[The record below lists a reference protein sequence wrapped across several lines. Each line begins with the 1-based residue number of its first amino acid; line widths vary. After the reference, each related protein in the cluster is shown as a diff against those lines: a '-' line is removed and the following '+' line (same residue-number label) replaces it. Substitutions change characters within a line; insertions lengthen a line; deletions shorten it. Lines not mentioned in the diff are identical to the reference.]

1 MIEKISH
8 YFSKQLAANTE
19 EEEILQYG
27 FECLIN
33 TFIPVI
39 LFLVFAIV
47 QNMITETMIW
57 LILFLLLRN
66 YIGGYHASSH
76 VRCIVI
82 STIYGLTA
90 LFCIYYFK
98 SIPLIAEICICL
110 LIIILH
116 IILGPIIN
124 DNDLINNYK
133 KYKIIALII
142 IIVESIL
149 IIILNCNNID
159 IHSCLFISIVSVE
172 ILHYAEMFKNCIN
185 HDIAS

>member
-8 YFSKQLAANTE
+8 YFSKQLAVNTE

-33 TFIPVI
+33 TLIPVI
-39 LFLVFAIV
+39 FFLVFAIV

-66 YIGGYHASSH
+66 YIGGCHASSH

-98 SIPLIAEICICL
+98 SISLIAEICICL

-116 IILGPIIN
+116 IIFGPIIN

-172 ILHYAEMFKNCIN
+172 ILHYTERIKNCIN

>member
-39 LFLVFAIV
+39 FFLVFAIV

-110 LIIILH
+110 LIIILYIPLQMNH
-116 IILGPIIN
+116 LHGLYEPASRRMRTT
-124 DNDLINNYK
+124 LTETAPTY
-133 KYKIIALII
+133 Y
-142 IIVESIL
+142 
-149 IIILNCNNID
+149 
-159 IHSCLFISIVSVE
+159 FVSFQV
-172 ILHYAEMFKNCIN
+172 YT
-185 HDIAS
+185 